1 MTMPRTS
8 VVIPTFNRSRD
19 VVRAAR
25 SVLAQTMPAFE
36 ILIVDDGSID
46 DTARV
51 VADLP
56 PPVRYLHKDNGG
68 VSSARN
74 LGIRHASGEF
84 IAFLDSDDYW
94 EPNLIEQ
101 VTRMLDAAPDLG
113 SVSAGVMFEYP
124 DGRPAGVNDLSREAI
139 NGRLSLAV
147 MLRRRIG
154 CNLFVRRDVLARV
167 GNFDESLSTGED
179 IDMVL
184 RVLAVA
190 GLGWVSEPLI
200 HMTRTPGSLSGRID
214 TGNRMRV
221 FDKFERLHPEL
232 ALRHSAAFKSIRA
245 ATALSYARD
254 LTVARRLSEA
264 RNRAKQ
270 AWRHEPSSTI
280 ALQWLKIRLLQ
291 LLGRSR
297 A

>member
-101 VTRMLDAAPDLG
+101 VTRMLNAAPDLG
-113 SVSAGVMFEYP
+113 SYP
-124 DGRPAGVNDLSREAI
+124 QASCLSIPTED
-139 NGRLSLAV
+139 
-147 MLRRRIG
+147 RRG
-154 CNLFVRRDVLARV
+154 
-167 GNFDESLSTGED
+167 
-179 IDMVL
+179 
-184 RVLAVA
+184 
-190 GLGWVSEPLI
+190 
-200 HMTRTPGSLSGRID
+200 
-214 TGNRMRV
+214 
-221 FDKFERLHPEL
+221 
-232 ALRHSAAFKSIRA
+232 
-245 ATALSYARD
+245 
-254 LTVARRLSEA
+254 
-264 RNRAKQ
+264 
-270 AWRHEPSSTI
+270 
-280 ALQWLKIRLLQ
+280 
-291 LLGRSR
+291 
-297 A
+297 